1 MIDRFKRW
9 LPWLKT
15 VLGVVLLL
23 VVILQVDWGDL
34 VGYLRDA
41 DPAWMIVGVA
51 VVLVGLLV
59 KAVRWGVLL
68 HSFNVNVAPP
78 KVLEAYLTGQAL
90 NILLPARGGE
100 FVRFGLVSADEPHLS
115 PEIASSIVMEKSLD
129 VIALGALVCFLLLAL
144 PANTGTEAL
153 GTIIPRLGGL
163 FIGLLVLIFVFV
175 MIWPKVYSRLRGELK
190 GWPNRLLEAFQRG
203 VSIWLR
209 WIRQPKKTIPAVALT
224 LVNWILMWITN
235 LVIFRAVGL
244 TAGGVAAA
252 LVLALVMIGLMPAW
266 MPGNIAPF
274 YFFATLGLLP
284 FNIPLDLGL
293 AFAVVLHAVV
303 TLPVLLLGG
312 LILLFH
318 GGNIRQRQ
326 RPEDI

>member
-1 MIDRFKRW
+1 MIDRLKRW
-9 LPWLKT
+9 LPWLKIL
-15 VLGVVLLL
+15 LGVGLLL
-23 VVILQVDWGDL
+23 VVIIQVDWGDL
-34 VGYLRDA
+34 VGYLLDV
-41 DPAWMIVGVA
+41 DPAWMILGLA

-68 HSFNVNVAPP
+68 HSFNVKVAPS

-100 FVRFGLVSADEPHLS
+100 FARFGLVSADKPQLS

-129 VIALGALVCFLLLAL
+129 VLGLGALVGFLLLAL
-144 PANTGTEAL
+144 PANTGTDAL
-153 GTIIPRLGGL
+153 GTILPRLGGL
-163 FIGLLVLIFVFV
+163 FIGLIVLIFVFV
-175 MIWPKVYSRLRGELK
+175 MVWPVIYSRLRGNLK
-190 GWPNRLLEAFQRG
+190 GWPDRLIEAFQRG
-203 VSIWLR
+203 VTIWLL

-244 TAGGVAAA
+244 AAGGVAAA
-252 LVLALVMIGLMPAW
+252 LVLALVMIGLLPAW

-303 TLPVLLLGG
+303 TLPTLLIGGVILLLPGRRSR
-312 LILLFH
+312 L
-318 GGNIRQRQ
+318 N
-326 RPEDI
+326 DA

>member
-1 MIDRFKRW
+1 MIDRLKSW

-15 VLGVVLLL
+15 LLGVGLLL
-23 VVILQVDWGDL
+23 VVIIQVDWGDL
-34 VGYLRDA
+34 VGYLLDV
-41 DPAWMIVGVA
+41 DPAWMILGLA

-68 HSFNVNVAPP
+68 HSFNVKVAPP

-100 FVRFGLVSADEPHLS
+100 FARFGLVSADKPHLS
-115 PEIASSIVMEKSLD
+115 PEIASSIVLEKSLD
-129 VIALGALVCFLLLAL
+129 VLGLGALVGFLLLAL
-144 PANTGTEAL
+144 PANTGTDAL
-153 GTIIPRLGGL
+153 GTILPRLGGL
-163 FIGLLVLIFVFV
+163 LIGLIVLIFVFV
-175 MIWPKVYSRLRGELK
+175 MIWPVIYSRLRGNLK
-190 GWPNRLLEAFQRG
+190 GWPDRLIEAFQRG
-203 VSIWLR
+203 VTIWLL

-235 LVIFRAVGL
+235 LIIFRAVGL
-244 TAGGVAAA
+244 AAGGVAAA
-252 LVLALVMIGLMPAW
+252 LVLALVMIGLLPAW

-293 AFAVVLHAVV
+293 AYAVVLHAVV
-303 TLPVLLLGG
+303 TLPTLLIGGAILLLPG
-312 LILLFH
+312 
-318 GGNIRQRQ
+318 R
-326 RPEDI
+326 RPHLSDAANT